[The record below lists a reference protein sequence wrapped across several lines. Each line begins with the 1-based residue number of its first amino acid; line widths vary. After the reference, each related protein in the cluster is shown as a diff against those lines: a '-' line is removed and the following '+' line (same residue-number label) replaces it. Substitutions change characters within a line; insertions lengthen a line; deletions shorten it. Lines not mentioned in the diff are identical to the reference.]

1 MKNVTLGRSRKSL
14 AALSFLCVFATS
26 SVWATVVTWNLNP
39 NGTEGGVGS
48 TSQSFTSSG
57 YSITANG
64 YTVGWPTNT
73 PLGLYYKNQGSDET
87 GLGIVGPSDH
97 ELQGNGFYPTQFV
110 QFDVS
115 SIIDQGFTDGK
126 LQIGSVQGSSND
138 TFVIWGSSKL
148 GDPGTQIGG
157 VYTSS
162 SDMLFVSIASFT
174 DYDFIS
180 IGALSGDVLPV
191 AFQATLAPVPEMSAL
206 FPIVGLIAAIAI
218 TQILRRRRI
227 AQLRAGS
234 PSGH

>member
-1 MKNVTLGRSRKSL
+1 MKNITLGRSRKSL

-39 NGTEGGVGS
+39 NGTEGAVGS

-97 ELQGNGFYPTQFV
+97 ELQGNGWYPTQFV

-148 GDPGTQIGG
+148 GDLGTQIGG

-206 FPIVGLIAAIAI
+206 FPIVGLVAAIAI

>member
-1 MKNVTLGRSRKSL
+1 MKNSTIHRSRKTL
-14 AALSFLCVFATS
+14 AVLSFLCVFAATS
-26 SVWATVVTWNLNP
+26 AWATVVTWNLNP
-39 NGTEGGVGS
+39 NGTEGAVGS

-64 YTVGWPTNT
+64 YTVGWPTHT
-73 PLGLYYKNQGSDET
+73 PLGLYYKNGGADET
-87 GLGIVGPSDH
+87 GLGIVGPADH
-97 ELQGNGFYPTQFV
+97 ELQGNGWYPTQFI
-110 QFDVS
+110 QFNVS
-115 SIIDQGFTDGK
+115 SIINQGFTDGK

-138 TFVIWGSSKL
+138 TFVIWGSNSL

-162 SDMLFVSIASFT
+162 SDMLFVSIANFT

-191 AFQATLAPVPEMSAL
+191 AFQATLTAVPEMSAL
-206 FPIVGLIAAIAI
+206 FPIVGLVAAIAI

-234 PSGH
+234 PGGH